1 MSNLPCCQ
9 KEGSTGET
17 YSHFAVYVLL
27 TNTSARCIN
36 QSPVHATV
44 HRLCTCR
51 VRFVQASNHMLIWLC
66 ARFRACPIN
75 RCACGPCHG
84 TNLSMITSLH
94 GTPLSP
100 LTFGTMQF
108 GGNADAAASRAMF
121 DAARAAGITHF
132 DTAYVYNGGAS
143 ETLLGEMIQQ
153 DRDSLIIA
161 TKAAYDGGSG
171 RENIL
176 NGFDV
181 SQKRL
186 QLDVV
191 DILYL
196 HRFDDDTPLQE
207 TFDALATLK
216 HAGKIRHIAV
226 SNFAAWQVVKAQRV
240 ALGFDVMIEM
250 VQPMHSLVKRQAEV
264 EIFPMCVDQGLEI
277 VPYSPLGGGL
287 LTGKYASGGT
297 GRLTE
302 DHRYAARYN
311 VDWMREAAVKLTA
324 LARDL
329 GTNPATL
336 AVAWAMAHPAR
347 PRPIVSARSAE
358 QLAPSLDALH
368 LEMTPELYTQITDFS
383 VTPPPATDRIEEA

>member
-1 MSNLPCCQ
+1 
-9 KEGSTGET
+9 
-17 YSHFAVYVLL
+17 
-27 TNTSARCIN
+27 
-36 QSPVHATV
+36 
-44 HRLCTCR
+44 
-51 VRFVQASNHMLIWLC
+51 
-66 ARFRACPIN
+66 
-75 RCACGPCHG
+75 
-84 TNLSMITSLH
+84 MITSPN

-108 GGNADAAASRAMF
+108 GGRADAAQSRAMF

-143 ETLLGEMIQQ
+143 ETLLGDMIQ
-153 DRDSLIIA
+153 DERDSLIIA
-161 TKAAYDGGSG
+161 TKAAYEGGSS

-176 NGFDV
+176 TGFAT

-186 QLDVV
+186 GLDMV

-196 HRFDDDTPLQE
+196 HRFDDHTSLQE

-226 SNFAAWQVVKAQRV
+226 SNFAAWQVMKAQGV
-240 ALGFDVMIEM
+240 AAQFEVAIEM

-287 LTGKYASGGT
+287 LTGKYARGET

-302 DHRYAARYN
+302 DAMYAARYN
-311 VDWMREAAVKLTA
+311 VDWMREAAA
-324 LARDL
+324 NLARMAQDL
-329 GTNPATL
+329 GTEAATL
-336 AVAWAMAHPAR
+336 AVAWAMTHPAR
-347 PRPIVSARSAE
+347 PRPIVSARSAA
-358 QLAPSLDALH
+358 QLGPSLAALDFD
-368 LEMTPELYTQITDFS
+368 MTADLYAQITALS

>member
-1 MSNLPCCQ
+1 
-9 KEGSTGET
+9 
-17 YSHFAVYVLL
+17 
-27 TNTSARCIN
+27 
-36 QSPVHATV
+36 
-44 HRLCTCR
+44 
-51 VRFVQASNHMLIWLC
+51 
-66 ARFRACPIN
+66 
-75 RCACGPCHG
+75 
-84 TNLSMITSLH
+84 MITSPN

-108 GGNADAAASRAMF
+108 GGRADAAQSRAMF

-143 ETLLGEMIQQ
+143 ETLLGDMIQ
-153 DRDSLIIA
+153 DERDSLIIA
-161 TKAAYDGGSG
+161 TKAAYEGGSS

-176 NGFDV
+176 TGFAT

-186 QLDVV
+186 GLDMV

-196 HRFDDDTPLQE
+196 HRFDDHTPLQE

-226 SNFAAWQVVKAQRV
+226 SNFAAWQVMKAQGV
-240 ALGFDVMIEM
+240 AAQFEVAIEM

-287 LTGKYASGGT
+287 LTGKYARGET

-302 DHRYAARYN
+302 DAMYAARYN
-311 VDWMREAAVKLTA
+311 VDWMRAAA
-324 LARDL
+324 GNLARMAQDL
-329 GTNPATL
+329 GTEAATL

-347 PRPIVSARSAE
+347 PRPIVSARSAA
-358 QLAPSLDALH
+358 QLGPSLAALDFD
-368 LEMTPELYTQITDFS
+368 MTADLYAQITALS

>member
-1 MSNLPCCQ
+1 
-9 KEGSTGET
+9 
-17 YSHFAVYVLL
+17 
-27 TNTSARCIN
+27 
-36 QSPVHATV
+36 
-44 HRLCTCR
+44 
-51 VRFVQASNHMLIWLC
+51 
-66 ARFRACPIN
+66 
-75 RCACGPCHG
+75 
-84 TNLSMITSLH
+84 MITSPN

-108 GGNADAAASRAMF
+108 GGRADAAQSRAMF

-143 ETLLGEMIQQ
+143 ETLLGDMIQ
-153 DRDSLIIA
+153 DERDSLIIA
-161 TKAAYDGGSG
+161 TKAAYEGGSS

-176 NGFDV
+176 TGFAT

-186 QLDVV
+186 GLDMV

-196 HRFDDDTPLQE
+196 HRFDDHTPLQE

-226 SNFAAWQVVKAQRV
+226 SNFAAWQVMKAQGV
-240 ALGFDVMIEM
+240 AAQFEVAIEM

-287 LTGKYASGGT
+287 LTGKYARGET

-302 DHRYAARYN
+302 DAMYAARYN
-311 VDWMREAAVKLTA
+311 VDWMRAAA
-324 LARDL
+324 ANLARMAQDL
-329 GTNPATL
+329 GTEAATL

-347 PRPIVSARSAE
+347 PRPIVSARSAA
-358 QLAPSLDALH
+358 QLGPSLAALDFD
-368 LEMTPELYTQITDFS
+368 MTADLYAQITALS

>member
-1 MSNLPCCQ
+1 
-9 KEGSTGET
+9 
-17 YSHFAVYVLL
+17 
-27 TNTSARCIN
+27 
-36 QSPVHATV
+36 
-44 HRLCTCR
+44 
-51 VRFVQASNHMLIWLC
+51 
-66 ARFRACPIN
+66 
-75 RCACGPCHG
+75 
-84 TNLSMITSLH
+84 MITSPN

-108 GGNADAAASRAMF
+108 GGRADAAQSRAMF

-143 ETLLGEMIQQ
+143 ETLLGDMIQ
-153 DRDSLIIA
+153 DERDSLIIA
-161 TKAAYDGGSG
+161 TKAAYEGGSS

-176 NGFDV
+176 TGFAT

-186 QLDVV
+186 GLDMV

-196 HRFDDDTPLQE
+196 HRFDDHTPLQE

-226 SNFAAWQVVKAQRV
+226 SNFAAWQVMKAQGV
-240 ALGFDVMIEM
+240 AAQFEVAIEM

-287 LTGKYASGGT
+287 LTGKYARGET

-302 DHRYAARYN
+302 DAMYAARYN
-311 VDWMREAAVKLTA
+311 VDWMREAAA
-324 LARDL
+324 NLARMAQDL
-329 GTNPATL
+329 GTEAATL

-347 PRPIVSARSAE
+347 PRPIVSARSAA
-358 QLAPSLDALH
+358 QLGPSLAALDFD
-368 LEMTPELYTQITDFS
+368 MTADLYAQITALS

>member
-1 MSNLPCCQ
+1 
-9 KEGSTGET
+9 
-17 YSHFAVYVLL
+17 
-27 TNTSARCIN
+27 
-36 QSPVHATV
+36 
-44 HRLCTCR
+44 
-51 VRFVQASNHMLIWLC
+51 
-66 ARFRACPIN
+66 
-75 RCACGPCHG
+75 
-84 TNLSMITSLH
+84 MITSPN

-108 GGNADAAASRAMF
+108 GGRADAAQSRAMF

-143 ETLLGEMIQQ
+143 ETLLGDMIQ
-153 DRDSLIIA
+153 DERDSLIIA
-161 TKAAYDGGSG
+161 TKAAYEGGSS

-176 NGFDV
+176 TGFAT

-186 QLDVV
+186 GLDMV

-196 HRFDDDTPLQE
+196 HRFDDHTPLQE

-226 SNFAAWQVVKAQRV
+226 SNFAAWQVMKAQGV
-240 ALGFDVMIEM
+240 AAQFEVAIEM

-264 EIFPMCVDQGLEI
+264 EIFPMCVDQGIEI
-277 VPYSPLGGGL
+277 APYSPLGGGL
-287 LTGKYASGGT
+287 LTGKYARGET

-302 DHRYAARYN
+302 DAMYAARYN
-311 VDWMREAAVKLTA
+311 VDWMREAAA
-324 LARDL
+324 NLARMAQDL
-329 GTNPATL
+329 GTEAATL

-347 PRPIVSARSAE
+347 PRPIVSARSAA
-358 QLAPSLDALH
+358 QLGPSLAALDFD
-368 LEMTPELYTQITDFS
+368 MTADLYAQITALS

>member
-1 MSNLPCCQ
+1 
-9 KEGSTGET
+9 
-17 YSHFAVYVLL
+17 
-27 TNTSARCIN
+27 
-36 QSPVHATV
+36 
-44 HRLCTCR
+44 
-51 VRFVQASNHMLIWLC
+51 
-66 ARFRACPIN
+66 
-75 RCACGPCHG
+75 
-84 TNLSMITSLH
+84 MITSPN

-108 GGNADAAASRAMF
+108 GGRADAAQSRAMF

-143 ETLLGEMIQQ
+143 ETLLGDMIQ
-153 DRDSLIIA
+153 DERDSLIIA
-161 TKAAYDGGSG
+161 TKAAYEGGSS

-176 NGFDV
+176 TGFAT

-186 QLDVV
+186 GLDMV

-196 HRFDDDTPLQE
+196 HRFDDHTPLQE

-226 SNFAAWQVVKAQRV
+226 SNFAAWQVMKAQAV
-240 ALGFDVMIEM
+240 AAQFEVAIEM

-287 LTGKYASGGT
+287 LTGKYARGET

-302 DHRYAARYN
+302 DAMYAARYN
-311 VDWMREAAVKLTA
+311 VDWMREAAA
-324 LARDL
+324 NLARMAQDL
-329 GTNPATL
+329 GTEAATL

-347 PRPIVSARSAE
+347 PRPIVSARSAA
-358 QLAPSLDALH
+358 QLGPSLAALDFD
-368 LEMTPELYTQITDFS
+368 MTADLYAQITALS